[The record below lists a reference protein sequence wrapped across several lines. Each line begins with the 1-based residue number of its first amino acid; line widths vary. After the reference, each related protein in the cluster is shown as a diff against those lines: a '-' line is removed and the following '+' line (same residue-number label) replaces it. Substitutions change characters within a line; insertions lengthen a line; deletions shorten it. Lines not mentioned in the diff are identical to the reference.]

1 MYRSGIPT
9 DTICSFK
16 PMHEQ
21 HASFSSRG
29 EKIMKSNLF
38 LFARLAIV
46 IMIAGGIIVF
56 LTTSVKN
63 NGITTETVVETQM
76 TDVQATKEELKE
88 GFFAEDGYVR
98 QYEDGDVFW
107 EWQIEDLSEDAK
119 IIVMNSSMQ
128 YICVQEGHKVWL
140 INGRDNAQLIAENGE
155 AFSYPFFEGDADG
168 YIEVEDGVLYFQRL
182 YPFDKEG
189 RTDQDE
195 LVDGVEEIIGHRG
208 FVRDGKY
215 WLLGGDALDWE
226 VADAPVFEL
235 GDNPIIRRDLERLRD
250 NDITIG
256 DFNKKYAID
265 P

>member
-1 MYRSGIPT
+1 MR
-9 DTICSFK
+9 
-16 PMHEQ
+16 
-21 HASFSSRG
+21 
-29 EKIMKSNLF
+29 KSNLV
-38 LFARLAIV
+38 ARLAIV
-46 IMIAGGIIVF
+46 IMIALGGIIVF
-56 LTTSVKN
+56 LTTLVKN
-63 NGITTETVVETQM
+63 NGINATETVETQM

-189 RTDQDE
+189 QPDQVE

-215 WLLGGDALDWE
+215 WFLGGDALDWE

-235 GDNPIIRRDLERLRD
+235 SDNPIIRRDLERLRD
-250 NDITIG
+250 NDMTIG

>member
-1 MYRSGIPT
+1 
-9 DTICSFK
+9 
-16 PMHEQ
+16 
-21 HASFSSRG
+21 
-29 EKIMKSNLF
+29 
-38 LFARLAIV
+38 
-46 IMIAGGIIVF
+46 MIAGGIIVF
-56 LTTSVKN
+56 LTTL
-63 NGITTETVVETQM
+63 NGTNATTVVETQM

-189 RTDQDE
+189 QPDQVE

-215 WLLGGDALDWE
+215 WFLGGDALDWE

-250 NDITIG
+250 NDMTIG

>member
-1 MYRSGIPT
+1 MR
-9 DTICSFK
+9 
-16 PMHEQ
+16 
-21 HASFSSRG
+21 
-29 EKIMKSNLF
+29 KSNLV
-38 LFARLAIV
+38 LVCLAIV
-46 IMIAGGIIVF
+46 IMIAFAGIIV
-56 LTTSVKN
+56 LVKN
-63 NGITTETVVETQM
+63 NGINATETVAETQM

-107 EWQIEDLSEDAK
+107 EWQIEGLSEDAE
-119 IIVMNSSMQ
+119 IVTMNSCMQ

-168 YIEVEDGVLYFQRL
+168 YIEIEDGVLYFQRL

-189 RTDQDE
+189 RLDQVE

-208 FVRDGKY
+208 FVKDGKY
-215 WLLGGDALDWE
+215 WFLGGDALDWE

-250 NDITIG
+250 NDMAIG

>member
-1 MYRSGIPT
+1 MR
-9 DTICSFK
+9 
-16 PMHEQ
+16 
-21 HASFSSRG
+21 
-29 EKIMKSNLF
+29 KSNLV
-38 LFARLAIV
+38 LITRLAIV
-46 IMIAGGIIVF
+46 ITIAGGIIVF
-56 LTTSVKN
+56 LTTL
-63 NGITTETVVETQM
+63 NGINATETVVETQM

-189 RTDQDE
+189 RTDQVE

>member
-1 MYRSGIPT
+1 
-9 DTICSFK
+9 
-16 PMHEQ
+16 
-21 HASFSSRG
+21 
-29 EKIMKSNLF
+29 MKSNLF

-63 NGITTETVVETQM
+63 NGINAETVVETQM

-98 QYEDGDVFW
+98 QYEDGDIFW

-119 IIVMNSSMQ
+119 IIVMNSCMQ

-189 RTDQDE
+189 RTDQVE

-208 FVRDGKY
+208 FIRNGKY
-215 WLLGGDALDWE
+215 WFLGGDALDWE
-226 VADAPVFEL
+226 VADVPVFEL

-250 NDITIG
+250 NDMAIG

>member
-1 MYRSGIPT
+1 MR
-9 DTICSFK
+9 
-16 PMHEQ
+16 
-21 HASFSSRG
+21 
-29 EKIMKSNLF
+29 KSNLV
-38 LFARLAIV
+38 ARLAIV
-46 IMIAGGIIVF
+46 IMIALGGIIVF
-56 LTTSVKN
+56 LTTLLVKN
-63 NGITTETVVETQM
+63 NGINATTVVETQM

-168 YIEVEDGVLYFQRL
+168 YIEVEDGVLYFRRL

-189 RTDQDE
+189 QPDQVE

-215 WLLGGDALDWE
+215 WFLGGDALDWE

>member
-1 MYRSGIPT
+1 MR
-9 DTICSFK
+9 
-16 PMHEQ
+16 
-21 HASFSSRG
+21 
-29 EKIMKSNLF
+29 KSNLV
-38 LFARLAIV
+38 LVARLAIV
-46 IMIAGGIIVF
+46 IMIAFAGGIIVF

-63 NGITTETVVETQM
+63 NGINATETVVETQT

-189 RTDQDE
+189 QPDQVE

-215 WLLGGDALDWE
+215 WFLGGDALDWE
-226 VADAPVFEL
+226 VADVPVFEL

-250 NDITIG
+250 NDMTIG

>member
-1 MYRSGIPT
+1 MR
-9 DTICSFK
+9 
-16 PMHEQ
+16 
-21 HASFSSRG
+21 
-29 EKIMKSNLF
+29 KSNLV
-38 LFARLAIV
+38 LITRLAIV

-56 LTTSVKN
+56 LTTL
-63 NGITTETVVETQM
+63 NGINATETVVETQM

-140 INGRDNAQLIAENGE
+140 INGHDNAQLIAENGE

-189 RTDQDE
+189 RPDQVE

-215 WLLGGDALDWE
+215 WFLGGDALDWE

-250 NDITIG
+250 NDMAIG

>member
-1 MYRSGIPT
+1 MR
-9 DTICSFK
+9 
-16 PMHEQ
+16 
-21 HASFSSRG
+21 
-29 EKIMKSNLF
+29 KSNLV
-38 LFARLAIV
+38 LIARLAIV

-56 LTTSVKN
+56 LTTL
-63 NGITTETVVETQM
+63 NGTNATETVETQM

-189 RTDQDE
+189 RTDQVE

-215 WLLGGDALDWE
+215 WFLGGDALDWE
-226 VADAPVFEL
+226 VADVPVFEL

-250 NDITIG
+250 NDMTIG

>member
-1 MYRSGIPT
+1 MR
-9 DTICSFK
+9 
-16 PMHEQ
+16 
-21 HASFSSRG
+21 
-29 EKIMKSNLF
+29 KSNLV
-38 LFARLAIV
+38 LIARLAIV

-56 LTTSVKN
+56 LTTL
-63 NGITTETVVETQM
+63 NGTNATETVETQM

-119 IIVMNSSMQ
+119 IIIMNSYMQ

-189 RTDQDE
+189 RTDQVE

-215 WLLGGDALDWE
+215 WFLGGDALDWE

-250 NDITIG
+250 NDMAIG

>member
-1 MYRSGIPT
+1 MR
-9 DTICSFK
+9 
-16 PMHEQ
+16 
-21 HASFSSRG
+21 
-29 EKIMKSNLF
+29 KSNLV
-38 LFARLAIV
+38 LIARLAIV

-56 LTTSVKN
+56 LTTLVKN
-63 NGITTETVVETQM
+63 NGINATTVVETQM

-189 RTDQDE
+189 RTDQVE

-250 NDITIG
+250 NDMTIG

>member
-1 MYRSGIPT
+1 
-9 DTICSFK
+9 
-16 PMHEQ
+16 
-21 HASFSSRG
+21 
-29 EKIMKSNLF
+29 MKSNLV
-38 LFARLAIV
+38 LVARLAIV
-46 IMIAGGIIVF
+46 IMIAFAGIIV
-56 LTTSVKN
+56 LVKN
-63 NGITTETVVETQM
+63 NGINATETVAETQM

-107 EWQIEDLSEDAK
+107 EWQIEGLSEDAE
-119 IIVMNSSMQ
+119 IVTMNSCMQ

-168 YIEVEDGVLYFQRL
+168 YIEIEDGVLYFQRL

-189 RTDQDE
+189 RLDQVE

-208 FVRDGKY
+208 FVKDGKY
-215 WLLGGDALDWE
+215 WFLGGDALDWE

-250 NDITIG
+250 NDMAIG

>member
-1 MYRSGIPT
+1 MSN
-9 DTICSFK
+9 
-16 PMHEQ
+16 MHP
-21 HASFSSRG
+21 FLRG
-29 EKIMKSNLF
+29 EKMRKSNLV
-38 LFARLAIV
+38 LITRLAIV
-46 IMIAGGIIVF
+46 IMIAFAGIIVF
-56 LTTSVKN
+56 LTTSDIN
-63 NGITTETVVETQM
+63 ATETVAETKM

-119 IIVMNSSMQ
+119 IIIMNSSMQ

-189 RTDQDE
+189 RTDQVE

-215 WLLGGDALDWE
+215 WFLGGDALDWE

-256 DFNKKYAID
+256 DFNKKYAIN

>member
-1 MYRSGIPT
+1 MR
-9 DTICSFK
+9 K
-16 PMHEQ
+16 N
-21 HASFSSRG
+21 
-29 EKIMKSNLF
+29 NLV
-38 LFARLAIV
+38 LVV
-46 IMIAGGIIVF
+46 IMIAFAGIIVF
-56 LTTSVKN
+56 LTTSAKN
-63 NGITTETVVETQM
+63 NDINATETVAETQM

-189 RTDQDE
+189 QPDQVE

-215 WLLGGDALDWE
+215 WFLGGDALDWE
-226 VADAPVFEL
+226 VADVPVFEL

-250 NDITIG
+250 NDMTIG
-256 DFNKKYAID
+256 DFNKKYDID

>member
-1 MYRSGIPT
+1 MR
-9 DTICSFK
+9 
-16 PMHEQ
+16 
-21 HASFSSRG
+21 
-29 EKIMKSNLF
+29 KSNLV
-38 LFARLAIV
+38 ARLAIV
-46 IMIAGGIIVF
+46 IMITLGGIIVF
-56 LTTSVKN
+56 LTTLLVKN
-63 NGITTETVVETQM
+63 NGINATETVVETQM

-98 QYEDGDVFW
+98 QYEDRDVFW

-168 YIEVEDGVLYFQRL
+168 YIKVEDGVLYFQRL

-189 RTDQDE
+189 QPDQVE

-215 WLLGGDALDWE
+215 WFLGGDALDWE
-226 VADAPVFEL
+226 VADVPVFEL

-250 NDITIG
+250 NDMTIG

>member
-1 MYRSGIPT
+1 MR
-9 DTICSFK
+9 
-16 PMHEQ
+16 
-21 HASFSSRG
+21 
-29 EKIMKSNLF
+29 KSNLV
-38 LFARLAIV
+38 ARLAIV
-46 IMIAGGIIVF
+46 IMIALGGIIVF
-56 LTTSVKN
+56 LTTLLVKN
-63 NGITTETVVETQM
+63 NGINATETVVETQT

-168 YIEVEDGVLYFQRL
+168 YIKVEDGVLYFQRL

-189 RTDQDE
+189 QPDQVE

-215 WLLGGDALDWE
+215 WFLGGDALDWE
-226 VADAPVFEL
+226 VADVPVFEL

-250 NDITIG
+250 NDMTIG

>member
-1 MYRSGIPT
+1 MR
-9 DTICSFK
+9 
-16 PMHEQ
+16 
-21 HASFSSRG
+21 
-29 EKIMKSNLF
+29 KSNLV
-38 LFARLAIV
+38 LITRLAIV
-46 IMIAGGIIVF
+46 IMIAFAGIIVF
-56 LTTSVKN
+56 LTTSDIN
-63 NGITTETVVETQM
+63 ATETVAETQM

-107 EWQIEDLSEDAK
+107 EWQIEGLSEDAK

-168 YIEVEDGVLYFQRL
+168 YIEVEDGVLYFRRL

-189 RTDQDE
+189 QPDQVE

-215 WLLGGDALDWE
+215 WFLGGDALDWE

-256 DFNKKYAID
+256 DFNKKYAIN

>member
-1 MYRSGIPT
+1 MR
-9 DTICSFK
+9 
-16 PMHEQ
+16 
-21 HASFSSRG
+21 
-29 EKIMKSNLF
+29 KSNLV
-38 LFARLAIV
+38 LIARLAIV

-56 LTTSVKN
+56 LTTLVKN
-63 NGITTETVVETQM
+63 NGIKTVVETQM

-107 EWQIEDLSEDAK
+107 EWQIEDLSGDAK
-119 IIVMNSSMQ
+119 IIVMNSCMQ

-189 RTDQDE
+189 QPDQVE

-215 WLLGGDALDWE
+215 WFLGGDALDWE

-250 NDITIG
+250 NDMTIG

>member
-1 MYRSGIPT
+1 MR
-9 DTICSFK
+9 
-16 PMHEQ
+16 
-21 HASFSSRG
+21 
-29 EKIMKSNLF
+29 KSNLV
-38 LFARLAIV
+38 ARLAIV
-46 IMIAGGIIVF
+46 IMIALGGIIVF
-56 LTTSVKN
+56 PTLVKN
-63 NGITTETVVETQM
+63 NGINATETVVETQM

-119 IIVMNSSMQ
+119 IIIMNGSMQ

-189 RTDQDE
+189 RTDQVE

-208 FVRDGKY
+208 FIRDGKY

>member
-1 MYRSGIPT
+1 MR
-9 DTICSFK
+9 
-16 PMHEQ
+16 
-21 HASFSSRG
+21 
-29 EKIMKSNLF
+29 KSNLV
-38 LFARLAIV
+38 ARLAIV
-46 IMIAGGIIVF
+46 IMIALGGIIVF
-56 LTTSVKN
+56 LTTLLVKN
-63 NGITTETVVETQM
+63 NGINATTVVETQM

-107 EWQIEDLSEDAK
+107 EWQIEDSSEDAK

-189 RTDQDE
+189 QPDQVE

-215 WLLGGDALDWE
+215 WFLGGDALDWE

>member
-1 MYRSGIPT
+1 MR
-9 DTICSFK
+9 
-16 PMHEQ
+16 
-21 HASFSSRG
+21 
-29 EKIMKSNLF
+29 KSNLV
-38 LFARLAIV
+38 ARLAIV
-46 IMIAGGIIVF
+46 IMIALGGIIVF
-56 LTTSVKN
+56 LTTVKN
-63 NGITTETVVETQM
+63 NGINATEVETQM

-168 YIEVEDGVLYFQRL
+168 YIEVENGVLYFQRL

-189 RTDQDE
+189 QPDQVE

-215 WLLGGDALDWE
+215 WFLGGDALDWE

-250 NDITIG
+250 NDMTIG

>member
-1 MYRSGIPT
+1 MR
-9 DTICSFK
+9 
-16 PMHEQ
+16 
-21 HASFSSRG
+21 
-29 EKIMKSNLF
+29 KSNLV
-38 LFARLAIV
+38 ARLAIV

-56 LTTSVKN
+56 LTLVKN
-63 NGITTETVVETQM
+63 NGINATETVVETQM

-189 RTDQDE
+189 QPDQVE

-215 WLLGGDALDWE
+215 WFLGGDALDWE

-250 NDITIG
+250 NDMIIG

>member
-1 MYRSGIPT
+1 MR
-9 DTICSFK
+9 
-16 PMHEQ
+16 
-21 HASFSSRG
+21 
-29 EKIMKSNLF
+29 KSNLV
-38 LFARLAIV
+38 LITRHAIV

-56 LTTSVKN
+56 LTTL
-63 NGITTETVVETQM
+63 NGINATETVVEAQM

-119 IIVMNSSMQ
+119 IIIMNSSMQ

-189 RTDQDE
+189 QPDQVE

-215 WLLGGDALDWE
+215 WFLGGDALDWE

-250 NDITIG
+250 NDMTIG

>member
-1 MYRSGIPT
+1 MR
-9 DTICSFK
+9 
-16 PMHEQ
+16 
-21 HASFSSRG
+21 
-29 EKIMKSNLF
+29 KSNLV
-38 LFARLAIV
+38 LITRLAIV
-46 IMIAGGIIVF
+46 ITIAGGIIVF
-56 LTTSVKN
+56 LTTL
-63 NGITTETVVETQM
+63 NGINATETVVETQM

-189 RTDQDE
+189 QPDQVE
-195 LVDGVEEIIGHRG
+195 LADGVEEIIGHRG

-215 WLLGGDALDWE
+215 WFLGGDALDWE

-250 NDITIG
+250 NDMTIG

>member
-1 MYRSGIPT
+1 MR
-9 DTICSFK
+9 
-16 PMHEQ
+16 
-21 HASFSSRG
+21 
-29 EKIMKSNLF
+29 KSNLV
-38 LFARLAIV
+38 ARLAIV
-46 IMIAGGIIVF
+46 IMIALGGIIVF
-56 LTTSVKN
+56 LTTVKN
-63 NGITTETVVETQM
+63 NGINATTVVETQM

-98 QYEDGDVFW
+98 QYEDGDIFW

-119 IIVMNSSMQ
+119 IIVMNSCMQ

-189 RTDQDE
+189 QPDQVE

-208 FVRDGKY
+208 FIRDGKY
-215 WLLGGDALDWE
+215 WLLDGDALDWE

>member
-1 MYRSGIPT
+1 MR
-9 DTICSFK
+9 
-16 PMHEQ
+16 
-21 HASFSSRG
+21 
-29 EKIMKSNLF
+29 KSNLV
-38 LFARLAIV
+38 ARLAIV
-46 IMIAGGIIVF
+46 IMITLGGIIVF
-56 LTTSVKN
+56 LTTLLVKN
-63 NGITTETVVETQM
+63 NGINATETVVETQM

-168 YIEVEDGVLYFQRL
+168 YIEAEDGVLYFQRL

-189 RTDQDE
+189 QPDQVE
-195 LVDGVEEIIGHRG
+195 LVDGVEEIIDHRG
-208 FVRDGKY
+208 FIRDGKY
-215 WLLGGDALDWE
+215 WFLGGDALDWE
-226 VADAPVFEL
+226 VADVSVFEL

-250 NDITIG
+250 NDMTIG

>member
-1 MYRSGIPT
+1 MR
-9 DTICSFK
+9 
-16 PMHEQ
+16 
-21 HASFSSRG
+21 
-29 EKIMKSNLF
+29 KSNLV
-38 LFARLAIV
+38 ARLAIV
-46 IMIAGGIIVF
+46 IMIALGGIIVF
-56 LTTSVKN
+56 LTTLLVKN
-63 NGITTETVVETQM
+63 NGINATETVVETQM

-98 QYEDGDVFW
+98 QYEDGDIFW

-168 YIEVEDGVLYFQRL
+168 YIEAEDGVLYFQRL

-189 RTDQDE
+189 QPDQVE

-215 WLLGGDALDWE
+215 WFLGGDALDWE
-226 VADAPVFEL
+226 VADVPVFEL

-250 NDITIG
+250 NDMTIG

>member
-1 MYRSGIPT
+1 MR
-9 DTICSFK
+9 
-16 PMHEQ
+16 
-21 HASFSSRG
+21 
-29 EKIMKSNLF
+29 KSNLV
-38 LFARLAIV
+38 LITRLAIV

-56 LTTSVKN
+56 LTTLVKN
-63 NGITTETVVETQM
+63 NGIKTVVETQM

-189 RTDQDE
+189 QPDQVE

-215 WLLGGDALDWE
+215 WFLGGDALDWE

-250 NDITIG
+250 NDMTIG

>member
-1 MYRSGIPT
+1 MR
-9 DTICSFK
+9 
-16 PMHEQ
+16 
-21 HASFSSRG
+21 
-29 EKIMKSNLF
+29 KSNLV
-38 LFARLAIV
+38 ARLAIV
-46 IMIAGGIIVF
+46 IMIALGGIIVF
-56 LTTSVKN
+56 LTTLLVKN
-63 NGITTETVVETQM
+63 NGINATTVVETQM

-189 RTDQDE
+189 QPDQVE

-215 WLLGGDALDWE
+215 WFLGGDALDWE

>member
-1 MYRSGIPT
+1 MR
-9 DTICSFK
+9 
-16 PMHEQ
+16 
-21 HASFSSRG
+21 
-29 EKIMKSNLF
+29 KSNLV
-38 LFARLAIV
+38 ARLAIV
-46 IMIAGGIIVF
+46 IMIALGGIIVF
-56 LTTSVKN
+56 LTTLLVKN
-63 NGITTETVVETQM
+63 NGINATETVVETQM

-189 RTDQDE
+189 QPDQVE

-215 WLLGGDALDWE
+215 WFLGGDALDWE

-235 GDNPIIRRDLERLRD
+235 GDSPIIRRDLERLRD
-250 NDITIG
+250 NDMTIG

>member
-1 MYRSGIPT
+1 MR
-9 DTICSFK
+9 
-16 PMHEQ
+16 
-21 HASFSSRG
+21 
-29 EKIMKSNLF
+29 KSNLV
-38 LFARLAIV
+38 ARLAIV
-46 IMIAGGIIVF
+46 IMIALGGIIVF
-56 LTTSVKN
+56 LTTLLVKN
-63 NGITTETVVETQM
+63 NGKTVVETQM

-168 YIEVEDGVLYFQRL
+168 YIEVEDGVLYFRRL

-189 RTDQDE
+189 QPDQVE

-215 WLLGGDALDWE
+215 WFLGGDALDWE

-250 NDITIG
+250 NDMTIG
-256 DFNKKYAID
+256 DFNKKYAIG

>member
-1 MYRSGIPT
+1 MR
-9 DTICSFK
+9 
-16 PMHEQ
+16 
-21 HASFSSRG
+21 
-29 EKIMKSNLF
+29 KSNLV
-38 LFARLAIV
+38 ARLAIV
-46 IMIAGGIIVF
+46 IMIALGGIIVF
-56 LTTSVKN
+56 LTTVKN
-63 NGITTETVVETQM
+63 NGINTVVETQM

-88 GFFAEDGYVR
+88 GFFAEDGYAR

-189 RTDQDE
+189 RTDQVE

-215 WLLGGDALDWE
+215 WFLGGDALDWE

-250 NDITIG
+250 NDMTIG
-256 DFNKKYAID
+256 DFNKKYAIG

>member
-1 MYRSGIPT
+1 MR
-9 DTICSFK
+9 
-16 PMHEQ
+16 
-21 HASFSSRG
+21 
-29 EKIMKSNLF
+29 KSNLV
-38 LFARLAIV
+38 LVCLAIV
-46 IMIAGGIIVF
+46 IMIAFAGIIV
-56 LTTSVKN
+56 LVKN
-63 NGITTETVVETQM
+63 NGINATETVVETQM

-107 EWQIEDLSEDAK
+107 EWQIEGLSEDAE
-119 IIVMNSSMQ
+119 IVTMNSCMQ

-168 YIEVEDGVLYFQRL
+168 YIEIEDGVLYFQRL
-182 YPFDKEG
+182 YPFDKES
-189 RTDQDE
+189 RPDQVE

-208 FVRDGKY
+208 FVKDGKY
-215 WLLGGDALDWE
+215 WFLGGDALDWE

-250 NDITIG
+250 NDMIIG

>member
-1 MYRSGIPT
+1 MR
-9 DTICSFK
+9 
-16 PMHEQ
+16 
-21 HASFSSRG
+21 
-29 EKIMKSNLF
+29 KSNLV
-38 LFARLAIV
+38 LIARLAIV

-56 LTTSVKN
+56 LTTLVKN
-63 NGITTETVVETQM
+63 NGIKTVVETQM

-119 IIVMNSSMQ
+119 IIVMNSCMQ

-168 YIEVEDGVLYFQRL
+168 YIDVEDGVLYFQRL

-189 RTDQDE
+189 RTDEVE

-208 FVRDGKY
+208 FIRDSKY
-215 WLLGGDALDWE
+215 WFLGGDALDWE

>member
-1 MYRSGIPT
+1 
-9 DTICSFK
+9 
-16 PMHEQ
+16 
-21 HASFSSRG
+21 
-29 EKIMKSNLF
+29 MKSNLF

-56 LTTSVKN
+56 LTTLVKN
-63 NGITTETVVETQM
+63 NGNATETVVETQM

-119 IIVMNSSMQ
+119 IIIMNSSMQ

-189 RTDQDE
+189 RTDQVE

-215 WLLGGDALDWE
+215 WFLGGDALDWE

-250 NDITIG
+250 NDMTIG

>member
-1 MYRSGIPT
+1 MR
-9 DTICSFK
+9 
-16 PMHEQ
+16 
-21 HASFSSRG
+21 
-29 EKIMKSNLF
+29 KSNLV
-38 LFARLAIV
+38 ARLAIV

-56 LTTSVKN
+56 LTSVKN
-63 NGITTETVVETQM
+63 NGINATEVVETQM

-168 YIEVEDGVLYFQRL
+168 YIEVEDGVLYFRRL

-189 RTDQDE
+189 QPDQVE

-215 WLLGGDALDWE
+215 WFLGGDALDWE

-250 NDITIG
+250 NDMTIG

>member
-1 MYRSGIPT
+1 MR
-9 DTICSFK
+9 
-16 PMHEQ
+16 
-21 HASFSSRG
+21 
-29 EKIMKSNLF
+29 KSNLV
-38 LFARLAIV
+38 ARLAIV
-46 IMIAGGIIVF
+46 IMIALGGIIVF
-56 LTTSVKN
+56 LTTLLVKN
-63 NGITTETVVETQM
+63 NGINATETVVETQM

-189 RTDQDE
+189 QPDQVE

-215 WLLGGDALDWE
+215 WFLGGDALDWE